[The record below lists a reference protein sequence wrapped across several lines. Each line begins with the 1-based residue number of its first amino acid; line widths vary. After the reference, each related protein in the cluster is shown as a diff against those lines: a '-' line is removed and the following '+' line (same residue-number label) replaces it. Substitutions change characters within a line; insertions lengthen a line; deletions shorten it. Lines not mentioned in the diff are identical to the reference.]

1 MTEGVFCDQ
10 VEYSYDTRG
19 NILSKTYSLDNTVVD
34 TITYTYTDT
43 VWADRLTAFDGV
55 AISYDQIGNPLNWTN
70 DASLSWQHGRQLAG
84 YATTDKTISYTYN
97 ADGIRTSKT
106 VLVIGTD
113 IDTEVCGNMKK
124 YAGDYMSVYVGISM
138 ILLTVAP
145 LLFAGWLLWQ
155 HIDTEE
161 IVFAAMCL
169 FCSLLMGNCMI
180 RHSGVAYS
188 WYEFQDGA
196 VVVKNLFK
204 KSYSIPYRQLHN
216 TGIGFYIHGIL
227 GSRVGS
233 KHTYIYL
240 SHQLVDES
248 LKCNINHL
256 HLSKTC
262 IKVAF
267 NRKLYEFLLTRLSK
281 EQAWAITADAHKLSL
296 IE

>member
-1 MTEGVFCDQ
+1 
-10 VEYSYDTRG
+10 
-19 NILSKTYSLDNTVVD
+19 
-34 TITYTYTDT
+34 
-43 VWADRLTAFDGV
+43 
-55 AISYDQIGNPLNWTN
+55 
-70 DASLSWQHGRQLAG
+70 
-84 YATTDKTISYTYN
+84 
-97 ADGIRTSKT
+97 
-106 VLVIGTD
+106 
-113 IDTEVCGNMKK
+113 MKK

-138 ILLTVAP
+138 ILLTAAP

-169 FCSLLMGNCMI
+169 FVSLLMGNCMI
-180 RHSGVAYS
+180 RHSDVAYS

-204 KSYSIPYRQLHN
+204 KSYSIPYSRLYN

-233 KHTYIYL
+233 KHVYIYL

-248 LKCNINHL
+248 LKRNINRL
-256 HLSKTC
+256 HPSEFC

-281 EQAWAITADAHKLSL
+281 EQAWSIMADARQLAL
-296 IE
+296 VE